1 MASTSMAQFIGNV
14 VVGVD
19 THDASHVAAAF
30 GRDVG
35 QRLGHLEIPTT
46 PHGYRHL
53 LSWARSLG
61 AEVTFGIEGT
71 GSYGAGLAQFLREA
85 DCLVLEVSRPN
96 RQTRR
101 LRGKTDPIDAE
112 AAARAVLSGEAT
124 SIAKANDNR
133 VGMIRSLR
141 LARRSAVRMRTQVSN
156 QMRALVLTGPADL
169 RERLR
174 GLPIAD
180 LVSVTAALRPGAVT
194 TPTAATKLA
203 LRGLGLRHQMLGA
216 ELATLD
222 AELGRLTQEE
232 APELCALQGVGTD
245 VAGALLVAVGDNP
258 ERLRSEAAF
267 AKLCGAAPMEASS
280 GKTTRH
286 RLSRGGDR
294 VANNALWRI
303 VMVRLAWHAPTRAY
317 AARRTAEGLSKPE
330 VIRCLKRYV
339 AREVFRSLPHRHPPS
354 GALDKA

>member
-1 MASTSMAQFIGNV
+1 MASSSMAQMIGDV

-19 THDASHVAAAF
+19 THDAIHVAAAF
-30 GRDVG
+30 GTEVG
-35 QRLGHLEIPTT
+35 QRLGHLEIPTN
-46 PHGYRHL
+46 PQGYRQL
-53 LSWARSLG
+53 LSWARSRG
-61 AEVTFGIEGT
+61 TKVTFGIEGT
-71 GSYGAGLAQFLREA
+71 GSYGAGLAQFLRDAE
-85 DCLVLEVSRPN
+85 CVVLEVSRPN
-96 RQTRR
+96 RQMRR
-101 LRGKTDPIDAE
+101 LRGKSDPIDAE

-124 SIAKANDNR
+124 GIAKANDNR

-141 LARRSAVRMRTQVSN
+141 LARRSAVRMRTQTSN
-156 QMRALVLTGPADL
+156 QMRALVITGPSDL

-180 LVSVTAALRPGAVT
+180 LVAVSSALRPGTVT

-222 AELGRLTQEE
+222 VELSRLTQEV

-245 VAGALLVAVGDNP
+245 VAGALLVAAGDNP

-286 RLSRGGDR
+286 RLSRSGDR
-294 VANNALWRI
+294 VANNALWRV

-317 AARRTAEGLSKPE
+317 AARRTAEGLSKQE

-339 AREVFRSLPHRHPPS
+339 ARQVFHALPNRNPPCWP
-354 GALDKA
+354 LDKA